1 MPPEM
6 EDMADA
12 AEKAEPQA
20 QAALDSGADP
30 SEAASAAIDAA
41 AGVMTDMGAPPEMV
55 DTMASS
61 ANEGFTEAIESG
73 MGPMEALMQELVVD
87 TAMEAEF
94 GPMGPPP
101 GDMGPDMGL
110 WTR

>member
-12 AEKAEPQA
+12 AGSAAETA
-20 QAALDSGADP
+20 YQAALDSGADP

-73 MGPMEALMQELVVD
+73 MGQWKLLMLQVLV
-87 TAMEAEF
+87 
-94 GPMGPPP
+94 
-101 GDMGPDMGL
+101 
-110 WTR
+110 

>member
-12 AEKAEPQA
+12 AGSAAETA
-20 QAALDSGADP
+20 YQAALDSGADP

-55 DTMASS
+55 DTTLFQQMKGLPKQLNREWDQWKLS
-61 ANEGFTEAIESG
+61 
-73 MGPMEALMQELVVD
+73 MPQELV
-87 TAMEAEF
+87 
-94 GPMGPPP
+94 
-101 GDMGPDMGL
+101 
-110 WTR
+110 